1 MNPFKHPKVAFQFVS
16 HRVLRWSITPVAL
29 LLLIPLNILLV
40 WQGAGLVYDVI
51 LFLQIAFYLMAAVGY
66 ILSKMGRP
74 SKLLNIPGYF
84 IFMNVNVFRGMAYL
98 RTHKT
103 SGTWEKARRG

>member
-1 MNPFKHPKVAFQFVS
+1 MLKIADLQLKNPVICA
-16 HRVLRWSITPVAL
+16 
-29 LLLIPLNILLV
+29 PLAGISNSAYYSLCLQ
-40 WQGAGLVYDVI
+40 QGAGLVYDVI

-98 RTHKT
+98 RTHKA